1 MGIETVIGIT
11 ASVFT
16 GAAMLPQLI
25 KILKEKKSEGVSYG
39 MLASLFVGLSLW
51 IWYGF
56 MKQDLIIII
65 SNGFSLVVN
74 LLIVFLSVKY
84 NEDKKR

>member
-1 MGIETVIGIT
+1 MDMETVIGII

-16 GAAMLPQLI
+16 GVALLPQLI

-39 MLASLFVGLSLW
+39 MLASLFIGLSFW
-51 IWYGF
+51 IWYGI
-56 MKQDLIIII
+56 MKQDFIIIV
-65 SNGFSLVVN
+65 SNCFSLIVN

-84 NEDKKR
+84 NPETK